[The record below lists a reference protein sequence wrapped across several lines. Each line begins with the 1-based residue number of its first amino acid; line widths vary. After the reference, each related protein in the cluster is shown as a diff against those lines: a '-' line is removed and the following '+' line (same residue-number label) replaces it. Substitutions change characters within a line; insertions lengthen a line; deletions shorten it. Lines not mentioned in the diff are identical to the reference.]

1 MELIA
6 YFLIVAV
13 AILAHELGHF
23 TMARMLQ
30 IPVTSFS
37 LGFGP
42 TLLKR
47 NWKDTTWQLKAF
59 PLGGSNEIDQEAFE
73 ETSPQKRIAVF
84 VAGAAVNIMIA
95 IIALIL
101 MLLLNHSF
109 SISTVLVK
117 VGKDLNFAITSLL
130 PSIVDSLRSTH
141 SGLEETSTT
150 VATIFNGYSGRQF
163 LTAVLKITYS
173 INLIL
178 GIGNLFPI
186 PALDGGQILLT
197 IPECFEKKVP
207 EAVSFSLNKIC
218 LITILCI
225 MGFSF
230 TKDVLLMI
238 F

>member
-13 AILAHELGHF
+13 AILVHELGHF
-23 TMARMLQ
+23 IVARMLQ

-37 LGFGP
+37 FGFGP
-42 TLLKR
+42 VLLKR
-47 NWKDTTWQLKAF
+47 NWKGTTWQLKAF
-59 PLGGSNEIDQEAFE
+59 PLGGSNEINQETFE
-73 ETSPQKRIAVF
+73 KVSPQKRIAVF
-84 VAGAAVNIMIA
+84 AAGAVVNILIA

-101 MLLLNHSF
+101 MLLLNHNF
-109 SISTVLVK
+109 SISAVLTK
-117 VGKDLNFAITSLL
+117 IGKDLNFVVTSLL
-130 PSIVDSLRSTH
+130 PSIVDSLSSTH

-163 LTAVLKITYS
+163 LIAILKLAYS

-197 IPECFEKKVP
+197 IPECFQKKIP
-207 EAVSFSLNKIC
+207 EAVSYSLNKIC
-218 LITILCI
+218 LTVILCI
-225 MGFSF
+225 MGFSL

>member
-13 AILAHELGHF
+13 AILVHELGHF
-23 TMARMLQ
+23 VVARMLQ

-47 NWKDTTWQLKAF
+47 TWKDTTWQLKAF

-73 ETSPQKRIAVF
+73 KASPQKRIAVF
-84 VAGAAVNIMIA
+84 AAGATVNIMIA

-109 SISTVLVK
+109 SISAILAK
-117 VGKDLNFAITSLL
+117 IGKDLSFVVTSLL
-130 PSIVDSLRSTH
+130 PSIVDSLSPTH
-141 SGLEETSTT
+141 SGLEETSAT
-150 VATIFNGYSGRQF
+150 VATIFTGYSGQQF
-163 LTAVLKITYS
+163 LTAILKLTYS

-197 IPECFEKKVP
+197 IPECFKKKIP
-207 EAVSFSLNKIC
+207 EAVSYGLNQIC

-225 MGFSF
+225 MGFSL

>member
-42 TLLKR
+42 TILKR
-47 NWKDTTWQLKAF
+47 DWKGTIWQLKVF

-73 ETSPQKRIAVF
+73 KASPQKRIAVF
-84 VAGAAVNIMIA
+84 AAGATVNILVA

-101 MLLLNHSF
+101 MLLLNHNF
-109 SISTVLVK
+109 SISAVLAK
-117 VGKDLNFAITSLL
+117 IGKDLSFVITSLL

-141 SGLEETSTT
+141 SGLEETSAT
-150 VATIFNGYSGRQF
+150 VATIFTGYSGRQL
-163 LTAVLKITYS
+163 LTAILKITYS

-197 IPECFEKKVP
+197 VPECFEKKIP
-207 EAVSFSLNKIC
+207 EVVSYSLNKIC

-225 MGFSF
+225 MGFSL